1 MTRIFYRCLIRLHP
15 RAFRERFGDEML
27 SVFDDAGH
35 LAGAAF
41 LADGLG
47 SLARQWILRSGLW
60 RWAVGAAITAL
71 ILVGY
76 ANSEAKFERKLII
89 SEQLIQAKRVHPLDK
104 AEFNGEAAEAVAMLA
119 RFRAADKKKSHQS
132 HSRQPAPPEETG
144 LTSRR

>member
-1 MTRIFYRCLIRLHP
+1 MSRFIYRCLIRLHP
-15 RAFRERFGDEML
+15 RDFRERFGEQMLCAFDE
-27 SVFDDAGH
+27 AERTG
-35 LAGAAF
+35 GAAF

-47 SLARQWILRSGLW
+47 SIGRQWILRSGLW

-119 RFRAADKKKSHQS
+119 RFRAADRKKSHQS